1 MRKTILLFLIMLL
14 YFIVCNFCMAQ
25 EKNSKNR
32 ELTIYMRVKDHLTH
46 DDIDSTLTARLLLA
60 KDSSFV
66 DSAKIAKTNHQG
78 QRFTYAQAVLKDAG
92 KYLMEIKAN
101 GYADRYV
108 SVDIPKLYKN
118 EQFRELKPV
127 YLRMKPRRHE
137 VELGEVVVRA
147 TKLKFYMD
155 AIL

>member
-25 EKNSKNR
+25 E
-32 ELTIYMRVKDHLTH
+32 
-46 DDIDSTLTARLLLA
+46 
-60 KDSSFV
+60 
-66 DSAKIAKTNHQG
+66 
-78 QRFTYAQAVLKDAG
+78 
-92 KYLMEIKAN
+92 
-101 GYADRYV
+101 
-108 SVDIPKLYKN
+108 KN

-155 AIL
+155 GDSLTSRD

>member
-1 MRKTILLFLIMLL
+1 M
-14 YFIVCNFCMAQ
+14 
-25 EKNSKNR
+25 
-32 ELTIYMRVKDHLTH
+32 
-46 DDIDSTLTARLLLA
+46 TARLLLA

-66 DSAKIAKTNHQG
+66 DSAKIAKTNYQG

-137 VELGEVVVRA
+137 VELEFVCQVRA
-147 TKLKFYMD
+147 LHIFQPGLSIQDRHY
-155 AIL
+155 ILGTQLFLR